1 MDNHI
6 VVVNEPY
13 LQRFDVANYVA
24 VFLTS
29 FTPAGPHVWNNLS
42 HSLWAQDLS
51 YDQFKSVLETF
62 LFK

>member
-42 HSLWAQDLS
+42 HSL
-51 YDQFKSVLETF
+51 
-62 LFK
+62 